1 MAKNNNLTDFLV
13 DVANAI
19 RAKKG
24 TTAKINPQ
32 DFSSEIASI
41 ESGGGSAAPSLAMPN
56 DVNFID
62 YDGVI
67 LHSYSAGE
75 FASLSALPS
84 LPMHDGLICQGWNYT
99 LEDAKSYVAEYGMLD
114 IGAMYITDDGNT
126 RLYIR
131 IAEEGRMTVPL
142 CFSQSEVNGVIVN
155 WGDGSGDERPVGT
168 GMKQLTHTYANKG
181 DYVITLQTVTGEL
194 HLGSNGSNI
203 CVMGSTANNGR
214 VYCNML
220 QKVELGNVDTLKAY
234 AFSNCYSLKSIT
246 IPNSTTVS
254 KYAFNNCH
262 SLRSITVPLDGQDT
276 LFEGTFYTCYSLT
289 RASIP
294 YAVAYL
300 EKYLF
305 QNCASLKRLSF
316 PPQCQS
322 ISVSCCQ
329 YCYSL
334 EEVCM
339 SQESKSVGSSAFQY
353 CKSLKR
359 ISLPKT
365 TFTTLAT
372 NAFQYCESLVYFF
385 IPKNVTTIP
394 NSVFANCYGMAVYD
408 FTQHTSVPTLSST
421 NAFNSI
427 PSDCKIKVPASLLD
441 SWKAAT
447 NWSTYASKI
456 VAG

>member
-62 YDGVI
+62 YDGTI
-67 LHSYSAGE
+67 LYSYTRGE
-75 FASLSALPS
+75 FLALSDMPALPE
-84 LPMHDGLICQGWNYT
+84 HEGLICQGWNYT
-99 LEDAKSYVAEYGMLD
+99 FNNAQEYVRDFGILD
-114 IGAMYITDDGNT
+114 IGAMYITDDGKT
-126 RLYIR
+126 RLYIH
-131 IAEEGRMTVPL
+131 IAEEGRMKVPL
-142 CFSQSEVNGVIVN
+142 SFYQSEAHGVVVN
-155 WGDGSGDERPVGT
+155 WGDGSGGVRYETQGQCNV
-168 GMKQLTHTYANKG
+168 THTYANKG
-181 DYVITLQTVTGEL
+181 DYVITLQRVTGEL
-194 HLGSNGSNI
+194 HLGSNDSSI
-203 CVMGSTANNGR
+203 CVMGSTANSGR

-234 AFSNCYSLKSIT
+234 AFANCYSLKSIT
-246 IPNSTTVS
+246 TPNSTTVS
-254 KYAFNNCH
+254 KYAFNNCY
-262 SLRSITVPLDGQDT
+262 SLRSITLPLDGQDT
-276 LFEGTFYTCYSLT
+276 LFESTFYSCNSLI

-294 YAVAYL
+294 YAVVYL
-300 EKYLF
+300 GKYLF
-305 QNCASLKRLSF
+305 QNCSSLKRLCF
-316 PPQCQS
+316 PTRCTGIPD
-322 ISVSCCQ
+322 SCCQ

-339 SQESKSVGSSAFQY
+339 SSEPKSVGSSALQY

-372 NAFQYCESLVYFF
+372 NAFQYCDSLVYFF
-385 IPKNVTTIP
+385 IPKNVNTLP
-394 NSVFANCYGMAVYD
+394 HNVFSSCYGMAVYD

-421 NAFNSI
+421 NAFKNI
-427 PSDCKIKVPASLLD
+427 PSDCIIKVPASLLN

-456 VAG
+456 IAG

>member
-62 YDGVI
+62 YDGTI
-67 LHSYSAGE
+67 LYSYTRGE
-75 FASLSALPS
+75 FLALSDMPALPE
-84 LPMHDGLICQGWNYT
+84 HEGLICQGWNYT
-99 LEDAKSYVAEYGMLD
+99 IGDAKSYVAGNGMLD

-131 IAEEGRMTVPL
+131 IAAEGRMTVPL
-142 CFSQSEVNGVIVN
+142 YFSQTSANGVTID
-155 WGDGSGDERPVGT
+155 WGDGSATQTLSGT
-168 GMKQLTHTYANKG
+168 GDVNTSHTYSVIGN
-181 DYVITLQTVTGEL
+181 YIITLKVTSGT
-194 HLGSNGSNI
+194 LGLGRSSSY
-203 CVMGSTANNGR
+203 CVMGSTANSGR

-220 QKVELGNVDTLKAY
+220 QKVELGNVDKLSAY
-234 AFSNCYSLKSIT
+234 AFTACYSLKSIT
-246 IPNSTTVS
+246 IPNNTTVLQ
-254 KYAFNNCH
+254 YAFNNCH
-262 SLRSITVPLDGQDT
+262 SLRSITLPLDGQDT
-276 LFEGTFYTCYSLT
+276 LFESTFYCCYSLI

-294 YAVAYL
+294 YAVVYL
-300 EKYLF
+300 GKYLF
-305 QNCASLKRLSF
+305 QNCSSLKRLCF
-316 PPQCQS
+316 PTRCTDIPNC
-322 ISVSCCQ
+322 CCQ

-339 SQESKSVGSSAFQY
+339 SQAPKSVGTSALQY

-372 NAFQYCESLVYFF
+372 NAFQYCDSLAYFF

-394 NSVFANCYGMAVYD
+394 SSVFANCNGMAVYD

-421 NAFNSI
+421 NAFSSI
-427 PSDCKIKVPASLLD
+427 PSDCKIKVPASLLS

-456 VAG
+456 IAG